1 MPKQKTGK
9 HAPLGAVIIAD
20 RTARPTM
27 RTKMRIARKEEEET
41 LEEVRT
47 ALRPFLLLRS
57 AASCPAQ
64 LLITFRSL

>member
-47 ALRPFLLLRS
+47 ACVFSCCCGRQPLAQRS
-57 AASCPAQ
+57 S
-64 LLITFRSL
+64 